1 MFWQANL
8 LLMWPAVSVIDYFS
22 IIFIPERLN
31 QWEIIWIQPWHFLN
45 EYLCFD
51 QKMWRWS
58 YNPGWLMCLLGAA
71 ESNMHGDSKKLN
83 EQHHRGISVLTA
95 LVGVWV
101 ERVVFF
107 SAWHALSVSSI
118 FPNFSLQK
126 SFRESAAMRVK
137 PTYTYSLC
145 KAL

>member
-8 LLMWPAVSVIDYFS
+8 LLMWPAVSVIDHFR
-22 IIFIPERLN
+22 IIFTPERLN
-31 QWEIIWIQPWHFLN
+31 QWEMISIQPRHFLN
-45 EYLCFD
+45 EYLCFN
-51 QKMWRWS
+51 QKMWQWS
-58 YNPGWLMCLLGAA
+58 YNPGWLMCLLGAV
-71 ESNMHGDSKKLN
+71 ESH
-83 EQHHRGISVLTA
+83 QGISVLTA

-107 SAWHALSVSSI
+107 SAKHAPSVWII

-126 SFRESAAMRVK
+126 SFRESLAMRVK

-145 KAL
+145 KALLTVYSCMCVS